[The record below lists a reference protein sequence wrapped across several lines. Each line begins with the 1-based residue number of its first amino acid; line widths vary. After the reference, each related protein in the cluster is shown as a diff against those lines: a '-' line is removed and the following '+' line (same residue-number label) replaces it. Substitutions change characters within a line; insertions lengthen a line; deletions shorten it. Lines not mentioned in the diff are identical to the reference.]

1 MGERHRQAITSD
13 GTGDGLLN
21 RLARADDQERRREL
35 EHLVRTHVADVLE
48 RPSFGAGEM
57 NRPFKELGF
66 DSTASVEVRNQLSRA
81 TGLGLPA
88 TLLYTRPT
96 AEALVEHLEQELAG
110 IRPEERARPLAGTT
124 GTADTADGDETA
136 ADDDPIVII
145 GMACRYPGADS
156 PEALWRLLREGVDAT
171 SEFPGDRG
179 WGADLY
185 DPDPDGDGTS
195 YVRRGGF
202 LRDAG
207 DFDAAFFG
215 ISPREALAMDP
226 QQRLLLET
234 AWESVEHARLS
245 PSSLAGTRTGVFVG
259 VTASDYGPR
268 MHEAAGGT
276 GGYVLTG
283 GTASVA
289 SGRIAY
295 QLGLVGPAVTLDTA
309 CSSSLV
315 ALHSAVRSLRSDECS
330 MALAGGVS
338 VMPNP
343 GMFVEFSRQR
353 GLAPDGRCKPF
364 AAGADGTAWAEGVGL
379 VLLERLSAARR
390 NGHRVLAV
398 VRGSAVNQ
406 DGTSNGLT
414 APNGLAQQE
423 VIRQT
428 LADARLSPADV
439 DALEAH
445 GTGTTLGDPIEADA
459 VLATYGRDRR
469 DGHPLLLGSLKSN
482 LGHAQAAAGIGGV
495 IKMVQAV
502 RHGHLP
508 RTLHID
514 APTPHVDWE
523 SGEVELLADGRD
535 WPETGRPRRAAVSSF
550 GISGTN
556 AHAVIEE
563 YTGADPAPA
572 EQGVALRDSAPW
584 VLSARDDDGLRA
596 WAHRLAET
604 TGETDPDGV
613 AAALVVSRATLPRRA
628 LVTAA
633 EPEQRRAALLALA
646 EGEDHPGLRTGGPG
660 AASVVLHF
668 PGLDATEPGTW
679 SDAADAVPAFARALE
694 ETAAQVARVSDRS
707 AARNA
712 PAAAPVALLTAQ
724 IALFRLLESSGL
736 VPDAVLASDEGEPA
750 ALHAAGL
757 LTLAD
762 AVRLAEL
769 PAEDGTGRAS
779 AASGA
784 RDPRIPCVSLR
795 TGGAV
800 SAADAGTA
808 GFWTGEHR
816 ADAGSV
822 DALAK
827 ILADRDTALL
837 VGIGSRTD
845 DTGIVRAAAP
855 GDVSEIALAPDGR
868 ASADTLLAGLAA
880 CHVSGADVDLAPFL
894 PAAVPADLPT
904 HPFQR
909 RRYWLTSAPAAE
921 GGDARS
927 LGLETVGNPLL
938 AAGVEMADR
947 DAWVFTGTVSADT
960 HPWLTGHAVDG
971 TVLLPATAFLSLVFT
986 AAHRVGCDVL
996 EELFLEA
1003 PLRLDP
1009 GAEVTVQLTV
1019 GAERDGR
1026 RDLTVHSR
1034 AVGEDEGEGSE
1045 PWTRNATG
1053 SLARDG
1059 RAPVEPDVQWPPSEA
1074 VPVPLEGAYDRLAEA
1089 GYQYGESFRG
1099 VTALWRAG
1107 EDLCAEV
1114 ALPED
1119 HTGAAH
1125 AFDLHPALLDAALHP
1140 LLFSADLSDGRL
1152 LLPFEIR
1159 GAALYAAGAG
1169 ALRVRIG
1176 PVGEDGHRVTL
1187 TDPAGRPVAE
1197 IESLSLR
1204 SVSKERLADADGV
1217 PGSLLGIEWPAVAAP
1232 EPAVG
1237 RTEWWDGRDPDTV
1250 GGSETVL
1257 VRLPADDADVP
1268 TAAHDAVVEVLALL
1282 RRWSADDRF
1291 ARSRLALVTSGA
1303 VAVLDG
1309 EGVADLARSAVWGA
1323 VRVAQNE
1330 HPDRFVL
1337 IDTDGRGD
1345 TESLVLAAAAT
1356 GEPQVAVR
1364 GGALH
1369 VPRLVR
1375 SGAAAVR
1382 PRRPLDPEGTV
1393 LITGGTSGLGGLVA
1407 RHLVEEHG
1415 VRHLVLCSRRGDRTP
1430 GVGDLVARLAASGAR
1445 ATVAAVDASD
1455 RAALARLVDSVPSDH
1470 PLTAVV
1476 HAAAVLDDGAVESL
1490 GPERTLPVLRPKVDA
1505 AWNLHESTRD
1515 LDLSAFV
1522 LFSSVS
1528 GITGTPGQ
1536 ANYAAGNTFLDALA
1550 ARRQAEGL
1558 SATSLAWGLWDA
1570 TLGLAGTLDQ
1580 TDLDRWRSRTG
1591 IVPMTPRQGLDLFDA
1606 SLHDPR
1612 PLHVPVALHG
1622 SGPRA
1627 DGHDVP
1633 AVLRELVRARPR
1645 DVARVSAER
1654 AEAPSWGRR
1663 LAALDDA
1670 GRTEA
1675 ALDLV
1680 RSYTAQALGHADH
1693 TEVDPDRA
1701 FQELGFDSLSA
1712 VELRN
1717 RINGETGLRLPATVV
1732 FDHPSVRA
1740 LAAHV
1745 VERTAAA
1752 EAAAPVEPL
1761 LEDLDRFRDRLDAL
1775 EAVSDPD
1782 VRQRITERLHRL
1794 LGAVGAGTGTA
1805 EPRGTDDSDLDDA
1818 SDGELF
1824 AFIDGI
1830 D

>member
-1 MGERHRQAITSD
+1 MGERHRQALTTGSN
-13 GTGDGLLN
+13 GDGLLN
-21 RLARADDQERRREL
+21 RLARADGQERRREL
-35 EHLVRTHVADVLE
+35 EHLVRTHVADLLE
-48 RPSFGAGEM
+48 RPSFGTADM

-66 DSTASVEVRNQLSRA
+66 DSTASVEVRNRLSRA
-81 TGLGLPA
+81 TGLALPA

-110 IRPEERARPLAGTT
+110 IRPEEGEPEPPAQ
-124 GTADTADGDETA
+124 DTDGA
-136 ADDDPIVII
+136 DDPIAII

-156 PEALWRLLREGVDAT
+156 PEALWRLLEEGVDAT
-171 SEFPGDRG
+171 SEFPQDRG
-179 WGADLY
+179 WDPDLY
-185 DPDPDGDGTS
+185 DPDPDADGTS

-207 DFDAAFFG
+207 GFDAAFFG

-245 PSSLAGTRTGVFVG
+245 PSSLSGTRTGVFVG
-259 VTASDYGPR
+259 ATASDYGPR
-268 MHEAAGGT
+268 MHEAADGA

-283 GTASVA
+283 GSASVA

-295 QLGLVGPAVTLDTA
+295 QLGLRGPALTLDTA

-315 ALHSAVRSLRSDECS
+315 ALHSAARSLRSKECT

-343 GMFVEFSRQR
+343 GMFIEFSRQR

-364 AAGADGTAWAEGVGL
+364 SAGADGTAWAEGVGL
-379 VLLERLSAARR
+379 VLLERLSDARR

-398 VRGSAVNQ
+398 LRGSAVNQ

-414 APNGLAQQE
+414 APNGLSQQD
-423 VIRQT
+423 VIRRA

-482 LGHAQAAAGIGGV
+482 IGHAQAAAGIGGV

-502 RHGHLP
+502 RRGRLP
-508 RTLHID
+508 GTLHLD

-523 SGEVELLADGRD
+523 AGEVELLAAGRD

-563 YTGADPAPA
+563 YTGAEPAPA
-572 EQGVALRDSAPW
+572 QDGGAALAAPAPW
-584 VLSARDDDGLRA
+584 VLSARDEDGLSA
-596 WAHRLAET
+596 WAHRLSET
-604 TGETDPDGV
+604 AREADPDRV
-613 AAALVVSRATLPRRA
+613 AAALVVSRAALPRRA
-628 LVTAA
+628 VVSGDGP
-633 EPEQRRAALLALA
+633 EPMRAALRALA
-646 EGEDHPGLRTGGPG
+646 EGTTHPGLLRGGSGP
-660 AASVVLHF
+660 AAVVLHF
-668 PGLDATEPGTW
+668 PGLDAMEPGAW
-679 SDAADAVPAFARALE
+679 SGAADAVPALARVLE
-694 ETAAQVARVSDRS
+694 ETAAQVAGVLARPAHRVF
-707 AARNA
+707 
-712 PAAAPVALLTAQ
+712 PAGGPADAPVALFTVQ
-724 IALFRLLESSGL
+724 TALFRLLESHGL
-736 VPDAVLASDEGEPA
+736 APDLVLGSDEGEPA
-750 ALHAAGL
+750 ALHAAGVL
-757 LTLAD
+757 SLAD
-762 AVRLAEL
+762 AVRIAAL
-769 PAEDGTGRAS
+769 PAQDGAGRAS

-784 RDPRIPCVSLR
+784 REPRIPCLSLR

-800 SAADAGTA
+800 AAGDVGTA
-808 GFWTGEHR
+808 GYWTGQDR
-816 ADAGSV
+816 ADAGPAE
-822 DALAK
+822 ALGKA
-827 ILADRDTALL
+827 LADRDTALL
-837 VGIGSRTD
+837 VGIGPRTD
-845 DTGIVRAAAP
+845 DTGPVRAATP
-855 GDVSEIALAPDGR
+855 GELSEVALAPGGR
-868 ASADTLLAGLAA
+868 ASADALLAGLAA
-880 CHVSGADVDLAPFL
+880 CHAFGADLDLTPFL

-904 HPFQR
+904 HPFR
-909 RRYWLTSAPAAE
+909 RRHYWLTATPAAT

-927 LGLETVGNPLL
+927 LGLETADNPLL

-947 DAWVFTGTVSADT
+947 DEWVFTGTFSVGD
-960 HPWLTGHAVDG
+960 HPWLAGHAVHG
-971 TVLLPATAFLSLVFT
+971 TVLVPATAFLSLVFT
-986 AAHRVGCDVL
+986 AAHRTGCDNL

-1003 PLRLDP
+1003 PLRLDTEAQV
-1009 GAEVTVQLTV
+1009 GVQVTV
-1019 GAERDGR
+1019 GPDRDGR
-1026 RDLTVHSR
+1026 RTLAVHSR
-1034 AVGEDEGEGSE
+1034 AGGADSGSR

-1053 SLARDG
+1053 TLTRTG
-1059 RAPVEPDVQWPPSEA
+1059 RAPADPGLRWPPGDA
-1074 VPVPLEGAYDRLAEA
+1074 VPEPLEGAYDRLAEA
-1089 GYQYGESFRG
+1089 GYEYGEAFRG
-1099 VTALWRAG
+1099 VTATWRAG

-1114 ALPED
+1114 ALPGD
-1119 HTGAAH
+1119 HAGSAH
-1125 AFDLHPALLDAALHP
+1125 AFNLHPALLDAALHP
-1140 LLFSADLSDGRL
+1140 LLFAAGFDDGRL

-1159 GAALYAAGAG
+1159 DAVLHAAGAA
-1169 ALRVRIG
+1169 ALRVRISPAG
-1176 PVGEDGHRVTL
+1176 QGAHRVVL
-1187 TDPAGRPVAE
+1187 TDPTGRPVAE
-1197 IESLSLR
+1197 IGSLSLR
-1204 SVSKERLADADGV
+1204 SVPKERIADGV
-1217 PGSLLGIEWPAVAAP
+1217 PGSLLEVGWPTVAAP
-1232 EPAVG
+1232 EPDERHTV
-1237 RTEWWDGRDPDTV
+1237 WWDGRDP
-1250 GGSETVL
+1250 GAAAGAATVL
-1257 VRLPADDADVP
+1257 VRMSADGADVP
-1268 TAAHDAVVEVLALL
+1268 AATHDAVVRTLALL
-1282 RRWSADDRF
+1282 RRWLADDRF
-1291 ARSRLALVTSGA
+1291 ARSRLAVVTSGA

-1309 EGVADLARSAVWGA
+1309 EGVADLAHSAVWGA

-1330 HPDRFVL
+1330 HPGRFAL
-1337 IDTDGRGD
+1337 IDADGSEDTDP
-1345 TESLVLAAAAT
+1345 LVRAAAAT

-1364 GGALH
+1364 SGALH

-1375 SGAAAVR
+1375 SGAAPAR
-1382 PRRPLDPEGTV
+1382 SQRPLDPEGTV
-1393 LITGGTSGLGGLVA
+1393 LVTGGTSGLGGLVA
-1407 RHLVEEHG
+1407 QHLAEEHG
-1415 VRHLVLCSRRGDRTP
+1415 VRHLLLCSRRGERTP
-1430 GVGDLVARLAASGAR
+1430 GVGDLVARLAEAGAR

-1455 RAALARLVDSVPSDH
+1455 RAALARLVESVPSDH

-1490 GPERTLPVLRPKVDA
+1490 VPERTLPVLRPKVDA
-1505 AWNLHESTRD
+1505 AWNLHEATRD

-1550 ARRQAEGL
+1550 ARRRAEGL
-1558 SATSLAWGLWDA
+1558 PATSLAWGLWDA
-1570 TLGLAGTLDQ
+1570 ALGLAATLDEA
-1580 TDLDRWRSRTG
+1580 DLARWRSRTA
-1591 IVPMTPRQGLDLFDA
+1591 IVPLTPRQGLELLDA
-1606 SLHDPR
+1606 SLRDPR
-1612 PLHVPVALHG
+1612 PLLVPVALHG
-1622 SGPRA
+1622 SGPSA
-1627 DGHDVP
+1627 EGDEVP
-1633 AVLRELVRARPR
+1633 AVLREMVRARPR
-1645 DVARVSAER
+1645 DLARVGAEQ

-1663 LAALDDA
+1663 LTALDEE
-1670 GRTEA
+1670 GRTET

-1680 RSYTAQALGHADH
+1680 RSHTARALGFADH

-1752 EAAAPVEPL
+1752 EASAPVEPL

-1782 VRQRITERLHRL
+1782 VRKKITERLHRL
-1794 LGAVGAGTGTA
+1794 LNAVGADPGAA

-1830 D
+1830 E